1 MIPVGNYNCTNST
14 TPSPPHSNAMIK
26 MLKYNWCA
34 CGNTKHCNWC
44 APNNTTMPLR
54 RQWTLPNICRR
65 CISRAV
71 PLSCNRNSLAPL
83 IKGRKRA
90 AVPQTELALLQA
102 GGERI
107 IMRTI
112 ILHTKNTCTRSADV
126 HISRKPSH
134 AFWSSRW
141 AFWAFSSCLLWRSSR
156 VQWERMRPNLHIP
169 RKCEQLRANQV
180 DLFWK
185 FCIFVD
191 LLWTICIFVDYV
203 ESSWNGR
210 EDTGKVQRLL
220 LREIQILDMFKSD
233 VICHLVITNIG
244 RG

>member
-1 MIPVGNYNCTNST
+1 
-14 TPSPPHSNAMIK
+14 
-26 MLKYNWCA
+26 
-34 CGNTKHCNWC
+34 
-44 APNNTTMPLR
+44 
-54 RQWTLPNICRR
+54 
-65 CISRAV
+65 
-71 PLSCNRNSLAPL
+71 
-83 IKGRKRA
+83 
-90 AVPQTELALLQA
+90 
-102 GGERI
+102 
-107 IMRTI
+107 MRTI

-134 AFWSSRW
+134 AFWFSRW

-220 LREIQILDMFKSD
+220 LREIFDKFKSD
-233 VICHLVITNIG
+233 VICDLYIITVRFFYSSALPHCCLLQAACIVNA
-244 RG
+244 